1 MFDSPRF
8 CGVICEVGGVKP
20 RVSVVIPAYN
30 AEDYIA
36 ATIESVFAQTC
47 QDYEI
52 IVVDD
57 GSTDRTLQVLRNFE
71 PRIKV
76 LAKPNGGPASARNLA
91 IKNSVG
97 EFIAFLDS
105 DDLWA
110 PGKLAEQIAFL
121 DQHPEVSLLFGEA
134 LMFSEIN
141 GEKIIQRK
149 IGYTGDPTF
158 RQLLFGDFIPNSTVI
173 IRRACI
179 ERVGLLNE
187 SRDLIAVEDYEYWMR
202 IAHAFPMAGI
212 AKPLAYYCIR
222 DGNLMGD
229 GGNIDRGHDLAI
241 AAIKEIER
249 QFPQIWEETQV
260 DRDLLF
266 ARLQIRAAF
275 AWKERGQ
282 WRECLKR
289 FARAFKIT
297 RKPRVFRWI
306 IAASLLKR
314 WS

>member
-1 MFDSPRF
+1 MFVSPRF
-8 CGVICEVGGVKP
+8 CGGICEGGGVQP

-36 ATIESVFAQTC
+36 ATIESVLAQTY
-47 QDYEI
+47 QNHEI

-57 GSTDRTLQVLRNFE
+57 GSTDRTLQVLRNIE
-71 PRIKV
+71 LRIKV
-76 LAKPNGGPASARNLA
+76 LAKTNGGPASARNLA
-91 IKNSVG
+91 INNSVG

-105 DDLWA
+105 DDLWT
-110 PGKLAEQIAFL
+110 PDKLAEQIAFL
-121 DQHPEVSLLFGEA
+121 DLHPEVGLLFGEA
-134 LMFSEIN
+134 LMFNEIN
-141 GEKIIQRK
+141 GEKVIQQK

-173 IRRACI
+173 IRRACV
-179 ERVGLLNE
+179 ERIGLLNE

-202 IAHAFPMAGI
+202 IARAFPMAGI
-212 AKPLAYYCIR
+212 AKPLAYYRIHE
-222 DGNLMGD
+222 GNLMGD

-241 AAIKEIER
+241 TAIKEIER
-249 QFPQIWEETQV
+249 QFPQMWEETQV
-260 DRDLLF
+260 DRNLLF
-266 ARLQIRAAF
+266 AKLQIRAAF

-282 WRECLKR
+282 WRECLKHV
-289 FARAFKIT
+289 ARALKIS
-297 RKPRVFRWI
+297 RNPRVFRWI